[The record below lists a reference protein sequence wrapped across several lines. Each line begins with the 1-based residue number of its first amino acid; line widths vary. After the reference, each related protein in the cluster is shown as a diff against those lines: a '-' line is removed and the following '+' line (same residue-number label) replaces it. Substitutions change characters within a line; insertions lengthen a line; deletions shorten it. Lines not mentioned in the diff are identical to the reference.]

1 MENAVEAFML
11 AFAVA
16 VLIIALSVT
25 LFMFSQARQTSDLM
39 LHLTDPKKYYSYVE
53 ANGIEVDNLGN
64 RIVGMETV
72 IPTLY
77 RYSKEDI
84 KITFR
89 SGTASYDSDGKITN
103 VSIGRPIEIYKTQ
116 TDPELWSTGYKNDFD
131 DTGTSTSI
139 CSFDL
144 KEEQSRREPWTG
156 AISEVKKNLDAILA
170 GETYENMYYTSIGF
184 AKRFNQAKFVEMVG
198 EVVTVKAEDD
208 ENSGIRGN
216 KTTTKKVITYVMI
229 N

>member
-89 SGTASYDSDGKITN
+89 SGSASYDSEGKITN

-144 KEEQSRREPWTG
+144 KEE
-156 AISEVKKNLDAILA
+156 
-170 GETYENMYYTSIGF
+170 
-184 AKRFNQAKFVEMVG
+184 RFYADRLRK
-198 EVVTVKAEDD
+198 
-208 ENSGIRGN
+208 
-216 KTTTKKVITYVMI
+216 
-229 N
+229 